1 MSAVWP
7 LLVQLV
13 YLLCA
18 GSALALAGWLLARR
32 GRRGPAAAAEAT
44 ALALTACWALA

>member
-1 MSAVWP
+1 MGAVWP

-32 GRRGPAAAAEAT
+32 ASAEPAQSR
-44 ALALTACWALA
+44 